1 MKLIVTGRHLTVSD
15 SIRNDIGRKLRKL
28 ERLLG
33 DSAVSAQC
41 ILGRDGNQSICELT
55 VHARGDHM
63 LHGVGRHAR
72 MPAAVTAAVD
82 KVQQQ
87 AQKLKGRW
95 KSRRRSAAPASVT
108 TPSAAGPARAGE
120 TPARVIR
127 ARPAGAKP
135 MSVDD
140 AILALAVEKRPFLV
154 FRDATSDDLA
164 IIYKRPDGHYGL
176 VEPEG

>member
-1 MKLIVTGRHLTVSD
+1 
-15 SIRNDIGRKLRKL
+15 
-28 ERLLG
+28 
-33 DSAVSAQC
+33 
-41 ILGRDGNQSICELT
+41 
-55 VHARGDHM
+55 
-63 LHGVGRHAR
+63 
-72 MPAAVTAAVD
+72 
-82 KVQQQ
+82 
-87 AQKLKGRW
+87 
-95 KSRRRSAAPASVT
+95 VT